1 MKIVIFAT
9 VLVAIS
15 MPVDSGKLYVY
26 VKHPK

>member
-15 MPVDSGKLYVY
+15 MPVDSGKLYVLCETS
-26 VKHPK
+26 